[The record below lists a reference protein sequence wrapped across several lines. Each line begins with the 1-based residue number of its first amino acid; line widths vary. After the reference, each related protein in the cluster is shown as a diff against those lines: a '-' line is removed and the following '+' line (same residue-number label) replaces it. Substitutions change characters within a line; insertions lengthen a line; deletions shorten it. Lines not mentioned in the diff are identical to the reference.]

1 MILPISEKLS
11 AHFLLSPRRITLI
24 SFSCFSNVRR
34 EEEGAEFQD
43 GRKSSSWFFHF
54 SAVLSQFVKTPFGLF
69 SSVWP
74 WFNRIWWIDKKVSFL
89 FNTKLEDSRRETFSR
104 PIQLSKKWNAS
115 YFWDFLELFYVFCLV
130 VQCSVHHHAHH
141 FVIGISG
148 ILCLAVMYRRLLYMS
163 VFCVYPAHVVLG
175 CRKYVK
181 KRNWRPFFPFPC
193 CTRGYYCWYYCHQMF
208 PDSQYIC

>member
-34 EEEGAEFQD
+34 EEGAEFQD

-89 FNTKLEDSRRETFSR
+89 FNTKLEDSPRETFYR
-104 PIQLSKKWNAS
+104 PSFLKNEMRHIFGIFWN
-115 YFWDFLELFYVFCLV
+115 FLCILLG
-130 VQCSVHHHAHH
+130 CSMFSSPPCPSLCDRH
-141 FVIGISG
+141 FR
-148 ILCLAVMYRRLLYMS
+148 ILCLAVLYRRLLYMS